1 LSEPPINEPLD
12 DFDYSGGTMM
22 RIRIHCR
29 NKPNGPWKVSFADV
43 GQVPTVGDYV
53 APAPI
58 YVYRVLLSL
67 HILFD
72 ADYAAEVFAELVDF
86 NEIQHQTLGRVVWDN
101 GPAS

>member
-1 LSEPPINEPLD
+1 MTEPPFDESLD
-12 DFDYSGGTMM
+12 EIDYSGGALM

-29 NKPNGPWKVSFADV
+29 NKPHGSWKVTFADV
-43 GQVPTVGDYV
+43 GQIPAIGDYV

-86 NEIQHQTLGRVVWDN
+86 NEIQQKTLGRVVWN
-101 GPAS
+101 N